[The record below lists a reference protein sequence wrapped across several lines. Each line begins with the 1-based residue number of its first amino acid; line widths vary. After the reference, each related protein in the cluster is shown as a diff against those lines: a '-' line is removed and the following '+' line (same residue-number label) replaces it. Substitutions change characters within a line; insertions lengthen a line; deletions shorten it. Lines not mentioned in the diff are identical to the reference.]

1 MTITISRMVLACMFA
16 AGVGV
21 AATLGFVSGA
31 SAQWTPHEPL
41 TVTTPTF
48 TGGDI
53 GFQSIGTDPAT
64 GVLMVRVDGKWIQAT
79 LRSDGGLRT
88 IAQ

>member
-1 MTITISRMVLACMFA
+1 MPITISRMVLACMFT
-16 AGVGV
+16 AGVAV

-31 SAQWTPHEPL
+31 SAQWTPHEPP

-48 TGGDI
+48 TGDDI

-64 GVLMVRVDGKWIQAT
+64 GVLMVRVNGKWTQAKV
-79 LRSDGGLRT
+79 RSDGGLRPIT
-88 IAQ
+88 R